1 MHSALRHPNFR
12 RFWMGHGVSLIGT
25 WMQSVGQGWLV
36 LELTNSP
43 FRLGLVSALQ
53 FTPVLLLSL
62 VAGAIVDRLPRRRV
76 LLVTQTTLM
85 AAAFLL
91 GVLTLTGLVRYWH
104 VLVLAVVFGLAN
116 AFDVPARQSMIA
128 ELVPREDLMNA
139 IALNSAAFNTAR
151 VVGPA
156 AAGLLVGSL
165 GTAAAF
171 LCNGVSFL
179 AVIAALLTLQV
190 PPRVRPEP
198 NRNLVGEI
206 RAGLGYIRRTPIVLV
221 TIALTG
227 LISIFSLN
235 FNVFVPTLART
246 VLGQEATGYGFLMSA
261 VGLGAVAAALSLA
274 ARSKQGPTLRLAITG
289 AVSLGAMELLLGA
302 TSFYPPEMRYYL
314 AAGLLIATGF
324 SMITFSATAQSLVQS
339 TVPDELRGRVMSAY
353 QLVFGGFTPF
363 GAMFAGTFS
372 DLFGV
377 TVALAP
383 QAPARQAPAP
393 RAPRRAKGGSPCCL
407 APPCM
412 RRSIRSRCK
421 SVRS

>member
-1 MHSALRHPNFR
+1 MRTALRHRNFR
-12 RFWMGHGVSLIGT
+12 HYWIGQGVSLIGT

-36 LELTNSP
+36 LELTDSP

-62 VAGAIVDRLPRRRV
+62 AAGAIIDRLPRRRV
-76 LLVTQTTLM
+76 VLMTQTALM
-85 AAAFLL
+85 LAAFLL

-104 VLVLAVVFGLAN
+104 VLAMAVIFGLAN
-116 AFDVPARQSMIA
+116 AFDVPARQSLIA

-156 AAGLLVGSL
+156 LAGLFVGRF

-171 LCNGVSFL
+171 LCNGASFL
-179 AVIAALLTLQV
+179 AVIAALLTLE
-190 PPRVRPEP
+190 VRPP
-198 NRNLVGEI
+198 ASRSDRRDLLGEI
-206 RAGLGYIRRTPIVLV
+206 RAGLGYIRRTPLVLL

-235 FNVFVPTLART
+235 FNVLVPTLART
-246 VLGQEATGYGFLMSA
+246 VLQQEATGFGFLMSA

-274 ARSKQGPTLRLAITG
+274 SRSKEGPTLRLAMTG
-289 AVSLGAMELLLGA
+289 AFSLGAMEVLLGGTA
-302 TSFYPPEMRYYL
+302 HYPPALRVYL
-314 AAGLLIATGF
+314 AAGLLVAAGF
-324 SMITFSATAQSLVQS
+324 SMITYTATAQSLVQS

-363 GAMFAGTFS
+363 GALFSGTVS

-377 TVALAP
+377 TAAFATAGAVGIASAVAAALWW
-383 QAPARQAPAP
+383 RRRGTP
-393 RAPRRAKGGSPCCL
+393 RAVSAG
-407 APPCM
+407 
-412 RRSIRSRCK
+412 
-421 SVRS
+421 